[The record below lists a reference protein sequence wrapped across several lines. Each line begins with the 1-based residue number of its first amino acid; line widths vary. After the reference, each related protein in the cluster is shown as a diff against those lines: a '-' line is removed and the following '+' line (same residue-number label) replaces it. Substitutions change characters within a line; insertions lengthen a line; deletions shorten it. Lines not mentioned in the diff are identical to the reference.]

1 MTVLRHRLD
10 NGWTHNF
17 REGDTIDA
25 DTGNTRRGRVVSV
38 PVRAALQR
46 NELMNESDEVSATED
61 NDVRIMILRSPHD
74 VNEKDWF
81 VHESG
86 EVWQAV
92 SSGMKRHRPGQA
104 FTYTAVSVRR
114 AEERDR
120 RAI

>member
-1 MTVLRHRLD
+1 MLRHRLD
-10 NGWTHNF
+10 DGWTHHF
-17 REGDTIDA
+17 REGDTIDSE
-25 DTGNTRRGRVVSV
+25 TGNTRPGRVVSV

-46 NELMNESDEVSATED
+46 NELMNESDELSATQA
-61 NDVRIMILRSPHD
+61 NDTRIMILRSPHH
-74 VNEKDWF
+74 VAETDWF

-114 AEERDR
+114 AEERDS